1 MRQPRMN
8 YILVAMIV
16 WIFYYFIY
24 RILKIFNL
32 HLSRPVILLIS
43 IVLSLIILFTI
54 TYHWNSK
61 IIDIVW
67 TFSSRIFV
75 LCFFVA
81 LVLVCEQI
89 IWLRYKINP
98 RIIIWFIAIVLWIW
112 VYFSL
117 KTKVVN
123 YEINTD
129 KIEKD
134 MKILLVSDIHVDHI
148 YKNFHIKK
156 IKKIIEKENP
166 DFVLIAGDM
175 MNKANED
182 YPKYFNIIQER
193 ESPIFAVMWNHD
205 VMWDKET
212 VNKIPEN
219 SSITLLKN
227 ESTEINWI
235 QIIWLTDKSI
245 RWETRLDENLE
256 KCNTKTNNNFSILI
270 THQPIS
276 LEKLK
281 NYPIDLEVA
290 GHTHHG
296 QIFWMRKLTEIVND
310 YWYWKYEE
318 NWKTAIVTQWI
329 WTRWL
334 PFRLGTQSEMV
345 IIKLKKKN

>member
-32 HLSRPVILLIS
+32 HLSRPITLSIS
-43 IVLSLIILFTI
+43 IALSLIILFTI
-54 TYHWNSK
+54 IYHWNSK
-61 IIDIVW
+61 FLDIVW

-89 IWLRYKINP
+89 IWTRYKINP
-98 RIIIWFIAIVLWIW
+98 RIIVWFIATILWIW
-112 VYFSL
+112 AYFSL
-117 KTKVVN
+117 KTKIIT
-123 YEINTD
+123 YKINTD

-148 YKNFHIKK
+148 YKDFHIKK
-156 IKKIIEKENP
+156 IKATIEKENP
-166 DFVLIAGDM
+166 DFVLIAWDM
-175 MNKANED
+175 MNKANEG
-182 YPKYFNIIQER
+182 YPKYFNIIQENKT
-193 ESPIFAVMWNHD
+193 PIFAVMWNHD

-212 VNKIPEN
+212 VNKISEN

-227 ESTEINWI
+227 ESIEINWI

-245 RWETRLDENLE
+245 RWEKVLDKNLNE
-256 KCNTKTNNNFSILI
+256 CNIKSNSGFTILI

-276 LEKLK
+276 LEKL
-281 NYPIDLEVA
+281 NDYQIDLEVA

-296 QIFWMRKLTEIVND
+296 QIFWLRRLTEIVND
-310 YWYWKYEE
+310 YWYWKFEE
-318 NWKTAIVTQWI
+318 NWKIAIITQWI
-329 WTRWL
+329 GTRWL

-345 IIKLKKKN
+345 IINLIKN

>member
-1 MRQPRMN
+1 MN

-16 WIFYYFIY
+16 WIFYYSIY

-32 HLSRPVILLIS
+32 HLSRPITLLIS
-43 IVLSLIILFTI
+43 IILSLIILLTI
-54 TYHWNSK
+54 TYHGNSK
-61 IIDIVW
+61 FLDIVW

-75 LCFFVA
+75 LCFFIA

-89 IWLRYKINP
+89 IWIRYKINP
-98 RIIIWFIAIVLWIW
+98 RIIVWFIVVVLWIW

-117 KTKVVN
+117 KTQVIY

-134 MKILLVSDIHVDHI
+134 TKILLVSDIHVDHI
-148 YKNFHIKK
+148 YKDFHIKK
-156 IKKIIEKENP
+156 IIKIIEKENP
-166 DFVLIAGDM
+166 DFVLIPWDM

-182 YPKYFNIIQER
+182 YPKYFNIIQEK
-193 ESPIFAVMWNHD
+193 ETPIFAVMWNHD
-205 VMWDKET
+205 VMWNKET

-227 ESTEINWI
+227 ESTDINWT

-245 RWETRLDENLE
+245 RWWTKLEEHLE
-256 KCNTKTNNNFSILI
+256 KCNIKSNNEFTILI

-276 LEKLK
+276 IEKIK
-281 NYPIDLEVA
+281 DYPIDLEVA

-296 QIFWMRKLTEIVND
+296 QIFWLRKLTEIVND
-310 YWYWKYEE
+310 YWYWRFEE
-318 NWKTAIVTQWI
+318 NWKTAIITQWI
-329 WTRWL
+329 GTRWL

-345 IIKLKKKN
+345 IISLIKN